1 MVDQKREVRRIPV
14 VKLTQGEMEAELL
27 AKVREF
33 EQRYERPSEQ
43 MLQLLTWGEVKET
56 AEILEWM
63 FDYHALKRLSAEET
77 PTTGIPMTTAEQS
90 TKST

>member
-1 MVDQKREVRRIPV
+1 MVDQKQEVRKIPV
-14 VKLTQGEMEAELL
+14 VQLAPGEMEAELQT
-27 AKVREF
+27 KIREF

-63 FDYHALKRLSAEET
+63 FDYHVLKRLLREET
-77 PTTGIPMTTAEQS
+77 PTTGIPTTTTEQS
-90 TKST
+90 TKNT

>member
-1 MVDQKREVRRIPV
+1 MVDQKPEVRKIPV
-14 VKLTQGEMEAELL
+14 RKLAPGEMEAELR
-27 AKVREF
+27 AKIREF
-33 EQRYERPSEQ
+33 EQRYERPSER

-63 FDYHALKRLSAEET
+63 FDYHALKHLLGKET
-77 PTTGIPMTTAEQS
+77 PTTGIPTTTTEPS